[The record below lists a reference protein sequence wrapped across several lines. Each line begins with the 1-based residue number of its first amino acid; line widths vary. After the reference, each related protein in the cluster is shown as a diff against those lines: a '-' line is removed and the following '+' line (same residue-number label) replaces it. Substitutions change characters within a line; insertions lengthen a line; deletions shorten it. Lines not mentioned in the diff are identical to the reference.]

1 MARIRENL
9 ERTQKSFAKL
19 DLKEK
24 VENYQNAMLKLNLE
38 ILEDRRAALCLKFA
52 KAGIKNK
59 KLHDLLPEKGKDHKM
74 EKISNDKVL
83 VQFANTDRLRKSSII
98 KISKN

>member
-1 MARIRENL
+1 M
-9 ERTQKSFAKL
+9 ERTPKSFANL
-19 DLKEK
+19 IWKEK
-24 VENYQNAMLKLNLE
+24 YENYQNE
-38 ILEDRRAALCLKFA
+38 PETLEDRRAALCLKFA

-59 KLHDLLPEKGKDHKM
+59 KLHDLLPEKGKDQKM
-74 EKISNDKVL
+74 EKISNDKFL